1 MKKLL
6 STLLALLFAAGIFA
20 QNQNDGQK
28 NGSQNQ
34 SVVYFTRNVSSAG
47 LLKVY
52 RALNQKIEGN
62 VGIKVSFG
70 GPDEEVLQPEL
81 LRELVRTTGGTM
93 FDGNGFTCSRLLT
106 ETSKIFRSALPTEA
120 ESALFIQVARTKA
133 IITVLLPTFL
143 KKALQMPQ
151 KPRLTTR
158 KIGRSSTFLT
168 TSSRTTA
175 AGARKISEKSELS
188 PRTTSWP
195 LSNALWT
202 L

>member
-1 MKKLL
+1 MKILL

-28 NGSQNQ
+28 KGSQNQ

-70 GPDEEVLQPEL
+70 GPDEEVL
-81 LRELVRTTGGTM
+81 
-93 FDGNGFTCSRLLT
+93 
-106 ETSKIFRSALPTEA
+106 PT
-120 ESALFIQVARTKA
+120 R
-133 IITVLLPTFL
+133 
-143 KKALQMPQ
+143 Q

-158 KIGRSSTFLT
+158 KTGRSSTFLT
-168 TSSRTTA
+168 TSSRMTTVE
-175 AGARKISEKSELS
+175 ARKICFESARLCGWRLPCEPWRWLQ
-188 PRTTSWP
+188 
-195 LSNALWT
+195 
-202 L
+202 